1 MMGRKGF
8 WAFAL
13 INLTIFVFLIH
24 NVWTLLSLL
33 IVDGSSDAISR
44 AELPGPTSELPKGKQ
59 VLIPRII
66 HQTYVNE
73 SIPLHWREAQQ
84 SCLDLHEDYEYKVR
98 IRMRRMAFGA
108 VLTIG
113 YSCGP
118 ISYRANSLL
127 QSMRSEIAPHKS
139 YTNEF

>member
-8 WAFAL
+8 WTFVL
-13 INLTIFVFLIH
+13 INLAIIIFLIH

-44 AELPGPTSELPKGKQ
+44 AELPGPNSGLPKGKQ

-98 IRMRRMAFGA
+98 YPRAMRNAQELF
-108 VLTIG
+108 
-113 YSCGP
+113 
-118 ISYRANSLL
+118 
-127 QSMRSEIAPHKS
+127 
-139 YTNEF
+139 

>member
-8 WAFAL
+8 WAFVL
-13 INLTIFVFLIH
+13 VNLAIIIFLIH

-44 AELPGPTSELPKGKQ
+44 AELPGPNSGLPKGKQ

-98 IRMRRMAFGA
+98 
-108 VLTIG
+108 TPQ
-113 YSCGP
+113 GP
-118 ISYRANSLL
+118 TCCA
-127 QSMRSEIAPHKS
+127 EP
-139 YTNEF
+139 F